1 MNGYTIDSLHFG
13 LFSVEIEHR
22 RDVWS
27 PRKLC
32 ALKWFLIESG
42 PPLVGWVIRSV
53 FASMM

>member
-32 ALKWFLIESG
+32 ALKWFPIESG